1 VLILACGVFVAA
13 EFALVTV
20 DRSSV
25 ERDALAGRRGARL
38 TEAALGKLS
47 TNLSSAQL
55 GITLTSLV
63 IGFIAEPAVANVI
76 EPAVQGVVGDRR
88 STGVSIA
95 VALAI
100 ATAVQMVVGE
110 LVPKSLAVAHPTRTA
125 YALAGPL
132 RWFGVVFGPLI
143 RLLNGAANWSV
154 RRVGIDPQEELRSV
168 RSLDEL
174 ELLIR
179 SSGEEGTL
187 EPEAFTLL
195 TRTIRFGDKTAA
207 DALVPRTALQYLTTD
222 QTVADLARLSLE
234 TGFSRFPVC
243 EGDLDD
249 VVGMVHVKDVYRVP
263 FAARATTPIAD
274 VGVDAYVVPET
285 KGLAVLLVEMRR
297 RGTQFAL
304 VVDEYGGT
312 AGGITLE
319 DVLEEI
325 VGDIADE
332 HDPAGATLTR
342 APRAGEWLVPGRLHR
357 DEVLD
362 TCGFD
367 VPEGDYETLAG
378 FVLDRLGRIPEPGDR
393 FSYDGWTVQ
402 VAAMDRL
409 RVATVRLE
417 APEVADEP
425 WTGSAGTGAVGSGG
439 VGSGAVGTGT
449 VGTGGVRTGGFGSG
463 SAGSGGVGTG
473 GAGTGGVGTGA
484 AGSGAA
490 GTVGDATVAEGS

>member
-1 VLILACGVFVAA
+1 MLILACGVFVAA

-25 ERDALAGRRGARL
+25 DRDALAGRRGARF
-38 TEAALGKLS
+38 TAAALGKLS

-63 IGFIAEPAVANVI
+63 IGFIAEPAVADVI
-76 EPAVQGVVGDRR
+76 EPAVQGVVGERR
-88 STGVSIA
+88 STGVSIT

-110 LVPKSLAVAHPTRTA
+110 LVPKSLAVAHPTRVA

-132 RWFGVVFGPLI
+132 RWFGAAFGPLI
-143 RLLNGAANWSV
+143 RVLNGAANWTV
-154 RRVGIDPQEELRSV
+154 RRLGIEPQEELRSV

-195 TRTIRFGDKTAA
+195 TRTVRFGDKAAA
-207 DALVPRTALQYLTTD
+207 DALVPRTALQYLTSD
-222 QTVADLARLSLE
+222 QTVADLARRSLE
-234 TGFSRFPVC
+234 TGLSRFPVC

-249 VVGMVHVKDVYRVP
+249 VVGVVHVKDVYRVP
-263 FAARATTPIAD
+263 FAARATTPIAE
-274 VGVDAYVVPET
+274 VTVDAYVVPET

-325 VGDIADE
+325 VGDISDE
-332 HDPAGATLTR
+332 HDPAGATRTR
-342 APRAGEWLVPGRLHR
+342 APRAGEWLVAGGLHP

-362 TCGFD
+362 ICGFD
-367 VPEGDYETLAG
+367 VPEGQYETLAG
-378 FVLDRLGRIPEPGDR
+378 FVLDRLGRIPGPGDR
-393 FSYDGWTVQ
+393 LSYDGWTVE
-402 VAAMDRL
+402 VAAMDRR
-409 RVATVRLE
+409 RVATVRLV
-417 APEVADEP
+417 APDVA
-425 WTGSAGTGAVGSGG
+425 
-439 VGSGAVGTGT
+439 T
-449 VGTGGVRTGGFGSG
+449 VGE
-463 SAGSGGVGTG
+463 
-473 GAGTGGVGTGA
+473 
-484 AGSGAA
+484 
-490 GTVGDATVAEGS
+490 DP